1 MHKKVVLPKHT
12 CHFHVLGSEGTGKS
26 ILLGQMLYQDMVQ
39 MPRGCGALIIDSK
52 ADKKILDRLKR
63 LCRSAGTNKNQ
74 KPENR
79 LLKLLKTM
87 TRAFALSRKDTLC

>member
-1 MHKKVVLPKHT
+1 MYKKVFLPKHT
-12 CHFHVLGSEGTGKS
+12 CHFHVLGGMGTNKPKM
-26 ILLGQMLYQDMVQ
+26 LGHLLYQDLMQ
-39 MPRGCGALIIDSK
+39 MPRGSGALIIDSK
-52 ADKKILDRLKR
+52 GDKKILDRLKR
-63 LCRSAGTNKNQ
+63 ICRSAGTNKNQ